1 MENYSKTTC
10 AGCGSMVAIVE
21 EPMGVPGGQE
31 REQAYCPKCGTLVA
45 KFMTDGFIRAYL
57 IDENGKPI
65 YR

>member
-1 MENYSKTTC
+1 
-10 AGCGSMVAIVE
+10 MVAIVE